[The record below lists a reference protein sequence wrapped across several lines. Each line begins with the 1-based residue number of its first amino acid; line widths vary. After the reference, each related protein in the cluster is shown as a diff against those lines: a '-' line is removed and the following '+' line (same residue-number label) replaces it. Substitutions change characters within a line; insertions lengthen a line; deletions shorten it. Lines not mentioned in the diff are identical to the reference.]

1 MIRLVLGDDGQVAVD
16 LAGRAF
22 GRGAWVHPRLD
33 CLTLAPRGGLQKSF
47 KSNVTVEAS
56 VLVDSVKAAADRR
69 VDALLASARG
79 AGKLECGS
87 DVAKSAFDSGKAKV
101 LLVAEDAR
109 ATAQAPWVQAVGAA
123 GRAIFWGT
131 KERMGKAVGRPETAL
146 VAVCDGG
153 FSEAITRAVA
163 LSALPAPDLRRAGG
177 EQPMVEVR

>member
-1 MIRLVLGDDGQVAVD
+1 MIRLVLVDDGQVAVD

-22 GRGAWVHPRLD
+22 GRGAWVHPSVE

-47 KSNVTVEAS
+47 KSNVPVDAGA
-56 VLVDSVKAAADRR
+56 LVVAVKAAADRR
-69 VDALLASARG
+69 VESLLASARG

-87 DVAKSAFDSGKAKV
+87 DVAKSAMEAGKSRV

-109 ATAQAPWVQAVGAA
+109 ATAEAPWVLAAGAA
-123 GRAIFWGT
+123 GKAVFWGT
-131 KERMGKAVGRPETAL
+131 KERMGKAVGRADTAL

-163 LSALPAPDLRRAGG
+163 LSALPAPDLRRGGG
-177 EQPMVEVR
+177 ERPMVEVR